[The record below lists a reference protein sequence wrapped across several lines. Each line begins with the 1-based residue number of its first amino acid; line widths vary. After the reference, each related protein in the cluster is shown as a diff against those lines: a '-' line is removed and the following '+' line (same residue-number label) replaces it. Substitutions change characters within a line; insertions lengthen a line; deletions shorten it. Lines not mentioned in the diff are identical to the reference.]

1 MSKKSFAEGFRDG
14 IPIALGYFAVSFS
27 LGIYAR
33 KIGFTALQ
41 GFWASMLNL
50 ASAGEYA
57 LFECVASSAPLLETA
72 FVIFVVNARYMLMG
86 CALSQKF
93 SQTTAF
99 FHRFIVGIPLS
110 DEIFAIAIA
119 RENYEPSYSYGAASI
134 AAPLWAIGT
143 AAGVVA
149 GNILPDFIVNALA
162 MSLYGMFLAIIVPSA
177 KKDKTLAFAILV
189 SFASSL
195 LFSVLPLLKL
205 LSSGMKTI
213 ILTISISAVLALLK
227 PVVPNEEEN

>member
-1 MSKKSFAEGFRDG
+1 MSKKSFAQGFRDG

-33 KIGFTALQ
+33 RIGFSALQ
-41 GFWASMLNL
+41 GFWVSILNL

-93 SQTTAF
+93 SPSTPF
-99 FHRFIVGIPLS
+99 FHRFLVGFPLS

-143 AAGVVA
+143 AAGVIA
-149 GNILPDFIVNALA
+149 GNILPDFIVRALA

-189 SFASSL
+189 SFAASL
-195 LFSVLPLLKL
+195 LFSVLPLLSA

-213 ILTISISAVLALLK
+213 ILTISISAVLAVVK
-227 PVVPNEEEN
+227 PVVPKEEKN